1 MDAHFL
7 FRKLNS
13 SPLGL
18 LHNKQACIVDGRA
31 TRQRQHHTTMAEIT
45 RPQLYDFH
53 GVHMTHYFTDNWDK
67 VQSFQARPDDIL
79 LATYP
84 KAGTTWVSHILDL
97 MYFGKSNPENFTST
111 PVYERVPFLEI
122 IVPGL
127 LNGVDLAENLTT
139 TPRLIKTHLPVQMVP
154 KSFWEQKC
162 RIVYVARNA
171 KDCAVSLFHFGR
183 MNKIQPD
190 PGDWN
195 TYLKD
200 FMDGKQIF
208 GSWYDHSINWWEKKK
223 TYPNL
228 HYVFYEDLVEDCGR
242 EVDNFCSF
250 LGVTLTAEE
259 KQRVLGGTQ
268 FDNMKKNNLTNYSGI
283 EAMDFKVSPFMR
295 KGKVGDWKN
304 HFTVAQNEQF
314 EEHYKEKL
322 KNCTLKFRTEL

>member
-84 KAGTTWVSHILDL
+84 KA
-97 MYFGKSNPENFTST
+97 
-111 PVYERVPFLEI
+111 
-122 IVPGL
+122 
-127 LNGVDLAENLTT
+127 GVDLAENLTT